1 MSKSLNISPAVIYSA
16 VQKSKIYNQD
26 HLVSSLGYCQ
36 LRALS
41 QITCTARSIEIVPRG
56 KPPLKMGGPPLEFIS
71 IQPSKGG
78 PPLEFINIQ
87 PLKRRS
93 ASRIHQPKRVC
104 LQISSTRRVPPLE
117 FININLKG
125 LQGQF
130 LWTQPYQ
137 LKKLRAYCPNI

>member
-56 KPPLKMGGPPLEFIS
+56 KPHFQVDDDEF
-71 IQPSKGG
+71 Q
-78 PPLEFINIQ
+78 
-87 PLKRRS
+87 RR
-93 ASRIHQPKRVC
+93 IPI
-104 LQISSTRRVPPLE
+104 L
-117 FININLKG
+117 G
-125 LQGQF
+125 LQVDEFQRQTPFWGLYVDEFQKRTPF
-130 LWTQPYQ
+130 WGMYADEFQRQTPHCERDGSSGISLRV
-137 LKKLRAYCPNI
+137 KKKILPVTYCKK

>member
-56 KPPLKMGGPPLEFIS
+56 KPPLKMGGPPLEFINR
-71 IQPSKGG
+71 QPRNGG
-78 PPLEFINIQ
+78 PPLGTISMDLAVCTLWVHGMIFVRHLRQKSLNSVTTTQNRAPIFRVVKIG
-87 PLKRRS
+87 LKS
-93 ASRIHQPKRVC
+93 V
-104 LQISSTRRVPPLE
+104 
-117 FININLKG
+117 
-125 LQGQF
+125 
-130 LWTQPYQ
+130 
-137 LKKLRAYCPNI
+137 KKVVLSIIIFGWGT